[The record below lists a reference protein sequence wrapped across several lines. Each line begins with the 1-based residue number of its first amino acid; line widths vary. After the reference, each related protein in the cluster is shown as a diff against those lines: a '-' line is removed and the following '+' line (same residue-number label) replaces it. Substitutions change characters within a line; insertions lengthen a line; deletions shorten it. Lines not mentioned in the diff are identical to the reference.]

1 MQRCRF
7 LYVLWTLLGGAIAA
21 LPVPAAGPCWVG
33 SYGNSAAEPF
43 PSRAGL
49 PIPAPLVAQG
59 TLRYRLPLSEG
70 GMRLQI
76 RLSNEAGSRP
86 LAVGAVSVA
95 LAADGANARPESL
108 RRVSFGGRAGIDIPA
123 GAPALSD
130 PVDLVVTRGAV
141 VLVSVFLP
149 EPAEQAQGANGLLAT
164 LVSARDATQQA
175 APADAVG
182 VSARPL
188 VTGIDVQTRAN
199 ARTIVT
205 LGDSIT
211 DGAVSTSTEVR
222 GWPGR
227 LAERLAASRGSVRYA
242 VSNQGIGGNR
252 LLRNGL
258 GTAALGRFDRD
269 VLSVPGVSH
278 LIVLEGINDIGMSGS
293 DFFGTVNP
301 PVSADQLIGAYQQL
315 IARAHQHGIR
325 VYGGTLL
332 PFKGAMYASAEKEA
346 IRQAVNRWIRTSGA
360 FDAVI
365 DFEAAVRDP
374 ADATRLAAQFD
385 PGDHLHPNDA
395 GYRAMGDAVDLK
407 LFAGATG
414 R

>member
-1 MQRCRF
+1 MSQPKIHRA
-7 LYVLWTLLGGAIAA
+7 LGLLLGCA
-21 LPVPAAGPCWVG
+21 LITLPALADTPHWIG

-43 PSRAGL
+43 PARPGL
-49 PIPAPLVAQG
+49 PIPAPLLAQG

-70 GMRLQI
+70 GTRLQV
-76 RLSNEAGSRP
+76 RLSNVAGRQP
-86 LAVGAVSVA
+86 LVVGAVSVA
-95 LAADGANARPESL
+95 LAAEGVKARPGSL
-108 RRVSFGGRAGIDIPA
+108 RRVSFGGRAGIEIPA

-130 PVDLVVTRGAV
+130 PVELAVPRGAV
-141 VLVSVFLP
+141 VLVSVYLP
-149 EPAEQAQGANGLLAT
+149 EPVEQAQAANGLLAV
-164 LVSARDATQQA
+164 LARGRDVTQ
-175 APADAVG
+175 DAVLAG
-182 VSARPL
+182 AASVSARPL
-188 VTGIDVQTRAN
+188 VVGIDVETRAS
-199 ARTIVT
+199 AGTIVT

-211 DGAVSTSTEVR
+211 DGAVSLSTEVR

-227 LAERLAASRGSVRYA
+227 LAERLAASRGPVRYA

-252 LLRNGL
+252 LLHDGL

-269 VLSVPGVSH
+269 VLSVPGVTH

-293 DFFGTVNP
+293 DFFGTANP
-301 PVSADQLIGAYQQL
+301 PVTAEQLIGAYQQI
-315 IARAHQHGIR
+315 IARARQHGIR

-332 PFKGAMYASAEKEA
+332 PFLGAMYASAEKEA
-346 IRQAVNRWIRTSGA
+346 IRQAVNRWIRTAGT

-365 DFEAAVRDP
+365 DFDAVVRDP
-374 ADATRLAAQFD
+374 ADPSRLAPAFD